1 MFAIIYLILY
11 PNETPIHGRIL
22 NTSCA
27 IYQLLLQLNLMVNMS
42 STCFKNSHG
51 NQKILKNV
59 EVTKRNIRTMVNIKD
74 CLYRIDTEACM
85 SRGFCGLLLPTPNL
99 IFRQSLSIICR
110 ELSSWVNY
118 DFLTEI

>member
-42 STCFKNSHG
+42 SICFKNSHG
-51 NQKILKNV
+51 NQKFSKTLK
-59 EVTKRNIRTMVNIKD
+59 
-74 CLYRIDTEACM
+74 
-85 SRGFCGLLLPTPNL
+85 
-99 IFRQSLSIICR
+99 
-110 ELSSWVNY
+110 
-118 DFLTEI
+118 